1 LVVSA
6 IWCCFLADGAAII
19 TEAGGGASA
28 DRSAVGTRDLGDL
41 LTRVADLSG
50 TVGDIEQ
57 RLRGVEV
64 GLATA
69 NAEIDGL
76 GSRFDDLSKRLDDLG
91 RRMDDVTRRCDG
103 AVTTAIGRVPS
114 WWQMPVVIAGTVA
127 LLTALY
133 AGGKHL
139 RLLG

>member
-1 LVVSA
+1 MAAADQIMRL
-6 IWCCFLADGAAII
+6 LAENKDMRERLRGSSGPP
-19 TEAGGGASA
+19 GGGPDDPDTSTLARRVS
-28 DRSAVGTRDLGDL
+28 DLGD
-41 LTRVADLSG
+41 A
-50 TVGDIEQ
+50 VGNIEE

-69 NAEIDGL
+69 NAKIDGL
-76 GSRFDDLSKRLDDLG
+76 GGRLDDLGRRMDDLG
-91 RRMDDVTRRCDG
+91 RRMDDVTRRFDS

-139 RLLG
+139 RLFD